1 MSAVLEAVGL
11 GVDCKFV
18 ANVLSFVAEALGE
31 NDDKMEG
38 GGFMVE
44 S

>member
-18 ANVLSFVAEALGE
+18 ANVLSFVAEE
-31 NDDKMEG
+31 NDDKIEG
-38 GGFMVE
+38 GGFMAE